1 MILILKTSNPK
12 KVQSEKPEAYVN
24 GKVYF
29 YNEVYI
35 VTPDVLIPRPDTER
49 VVDKVVEYMP
59 NGGKLLDLCTGSGC
73 IGISTLNARPDC
85 TCVAVDIS
93 ESAIEIAKQ
102 NAVLN
107 GVDDRIKFIVA
118 DINTVD
124 IIEKY
129 DIIVSNPPYVKTDE
143 ISELD
148 SSVKDYEPHC
158 ALDGGDDGLD
168 FYRLILNKFKSN
180 VKTGGL
186 LIFEIGYNQAE
197 DMKKLCA
204 DMTSLKIYK
213 DYGGNDRVAVINV

>member
-1 MILILKTSNPK
+1 MNTLNPK
-12 KVQSEKPEAYVN
+12 KAQSDKPEAYIK

-29 YNEVYI
+29 YNEVYT

-49 VVDKVVEYMP
+49 VVDKVIEYMP
-59 NGGKLLDLCTGSGC
+59 RGGRLLDLCTGSGC
-73 IGISTLNARPDC
+73 IGISVLNARPDC

-102 NAVLN
+102 NAILN
-107 GVDDRIKFIVA
+107 GVDDRIKFITA

-143 ISELD
+143 ISKLD

-180 VKTGGL
+180 VKTGRL

-197 DMKKLCA
+197 DIKNLCY
-204 DMTSLKIYK
+204 DMTSVKIYK
-213 DYGGNDRVAVINV
+213 DYGGNDRVAVINI